1 MKQEFKFTSSDR
13 VSKIHGVKWIPD
25 GDIKAVVQISH
36 GMTEFIERYEDF
48 ALFLNS
54 HGFLVVGNDHIGHGK
69 SVRTPDNF
77 GYFGEYDG
85 GGIIVND
92 LHRITMQVKK
102 EYPSIPYFLLGHS
115 MGSFMARRY
124 ITNYSDDID
133 GAIIMGTGN
142 QSSLKLGFARI
153 LTGLL
158 TDIKGSKYRSS
169 LVSFLCFSNYNS
181 RVPKNTG
188 NWQTRDIEILNGIK
202 DLPETN
208 FTFTVSAFKQ
218 MFDTIAY
225 VENTKNISRIRKS
238 LPILIIS
245 GTDDPVGD
253 YGKGVIKCYE
263 ALASCEITDL
273 TLKLIDGARHEVI
286 NETDRADTYA
296 YIKEWLLSHMNGS
309 QNKY

>member
-1 MKQEFKFTSSDR
+1 MKQEFTFTSSDKI
-13 VSKIHGVKWIPD
+13 SKIHGVKWIPE
-25 GDIKAVVQISH
+25 GEVKAIIQISH

-48 ALFLNS
+48 ALYLNS

-69 SVRTPDNF
+69 SAGNSENF
-77 GYFGEYDG
+77 GYFGECDG

-92 LHRITMQVKK
+92 LHRITVKIRN
-102 EYPSIPYFLLGHS
+102 EYPTLPFFLLGHS

-124 ITNYSDDID
+124 IINYSGDID

-142 QSSLKLGFARI
+142 QSALMLGFGRT
-153 LTGLL
+153 LTGFL
-158 TDIKGSKYRSS
+158 TNLKGSRYRSS

-225 VENTKNISRIRKS
+225 VENEENISKIRKD
-238 LPILIIS
+238 LPILVIS
-245 GTDDPVGD
+245 GTADPVGD
-253 YGKGVIKCYE
+253 YGKGVKKCHR
-263 ALASCEITDL
+263 AFASCGITDL
-273 TLKLIDGARHEVI
+273 TLKLIDGARHEII
-286 NETDRADTYA
+286 NETDRTDTYK
-296 YIKEWLLSHMNGS
+296 YIKNWLLCHMSENLC
-309 QNKY
+309 